1 MTKTRKSAVI
11 RYKCTNQAL
20 KPHPNP
26 ILMKTILLLVTL
38 IFSAMAVSSCTNDE
52 SETEFEYINP
62 DDEQQTTSKTE
73 VEQKNVK

>member
-20 KPHPNP
+20 KPHTNP
-26 ILMKTILLLVTL
+26 TPMKTILLLVTL

-52 SETEFEYINP
+52 NETEFEYINP
-62 DDEQQTTSKTE
+62 NEEQQTALKTE
-73 VEQKNVK
+73 VEQERK